1 MPLNSTFSK
10 KRKESETETKVLRES
25 PLYRLSGIIVHL
37 GQGLSYGHYVALI
50 RSHDFWV
57 KYDDHEVSLADEK
70 LLSMIYGCSNDDS
83 YSTWACA
90 YMLFYERLT
99 V

>member
-1 MPLNSTFSK
+1 MRHEE
-10 KRKESETETKVLRES
+10 RKEEEMVREC

-37 GQGLSYGHYVALI
+37 GQGMSYGHYVSLI
-50 RSHDFWV
+50 RSHEFWL
-57 KYDDHEVSLADEK
+57 KFDDHDVSLADEK
-70 LLSMIYGCSNDDS
+70 LLSMIYGCSNDDT